1 MARLLREYRVVIP
14 LAGSRLRWKFVN
26 GESFWGNVC
35 WCFRLLESFK
45 VRVSTG
51 FENHFDERSP
61 VTVVIS

>member
-1 MARLLREYRVVIP
+1 MN
-14 LAGSRLRWKFVN
+14 S
-26 GESFWGNVC
+26 ESFWGNVC

-51 FENHFDERSP
+51 FENLFDERSP